1 MRNKRG
7 VSVTNEDKTN
17 SNVTTISADTIDVN
31 TTTEPPFE
39 ISSKHLVKN
48 LHANQ
53 VTGDVNTVNNNLF
66 TSDEQ
71 KKEIIK
77 KAYDESNEYL
87 SSSEYNSSNLNVSY
101 LLLKYDNNLFKISI
115 LNLFSLINQSDN
127 NFDSDNLANL
137 IDSDEPYTLQITDG
151 DNNNY
156 NITVKDFLSSLY
168 ETPSLLKSY

>member
-7 VSVTNEDKTN
+7 VSVTNEDIST
-17 SNVTTISADTIDVN
+17 SNLTTISADKIVIN

-66 TSDEQ
+66 TSNEQ

-77 KAYDESNEYL
+77 KAYDESNNYL

-101 LLLKYDNNLFKISI
+101 LLLKYEHLT
-115 LNLFSLINQSDN
+115 
-127 NFDSDNLANL
+127 
-137 IDSDEPYTLQITDG
+137 ID
-151 DNNNY
+151 
-156 NITVKDFLSSLY
+156 VVM
-168 ETPSLLKSY
+168 

>member
-1 MRNKRG
+1 MMK
-7 VSVTNEDKTN
+7 
-17 SNVTTISADTIDVN
+17 
-31 TTTEPPFE
+31 
-39 ISSKHLVKN
+39 
-48 LHANQ
+48 
-53 VTGDVNTVNNNLF
+53 
-66 TSDEQ
+66 
-71 KKEIIK
+71 
-77 KAYDESNEYL
+77 SNEYL

-168 ETPSLLKSY
+168 ETPSVTNITLKIILLQKIIELLYMKVMK